1 MKVLPG
7 GQGLAMANI
16 ITSAQNPLVK
26 SLVSLRK
33 KKRLRFQKGIFLIE
47 GERELLHALA
57 GGIKFETM
65 VFCRELLV
73 GNAELNSME
82 SLAGRFSIGS
92 TGAVELVEVSSRA
105 YGKIALRE
113 NTEGIVGVAKIPRR
127 DIYKLQLS
135 KNPLVLVVAGVE
147 KPGNLGALLRTA
159 DGAGV
164 EVLIV
169 CGGEVDLYNPNVV
182 RSSLG
187 ALFTVPTF
195 PLSWEETG
203 QWLQENRIRMIFT
216 SPAVE
221 KDYTKE
227 DYTGAVAIFLGSEK
241 EGLPSEWL
249 RKKNSKVKIPMRG
262 QMDSLN
268 TSCSGA
274 IVLYE
279 AVRQRERKRGQA

>member
-1 MKVLPG
+1 MKLLPEG
-7 GQGLAMANI
+7 HGLSMANI
-16 ITSAQNPLVK
+16 ITSVHNPLVK
-26 SLVSLRK
+26 NLVSLRK
-33 KKRLRFQKGIFLIE
+33 KKRLRFEKGVFLIE

-57 GGIKFETM
+57 GGIEFEAI

-73 GNAELNSME
+73 GNAELTSME
-82 SLAGRFSIGS
+82 SLVVKFGIGK
-92 TGAVELVEVSSRA
+92 TRMANMIEVSPRV
-105 YGKIALRE
+105 YGRIAVRE
-113 NTEGIVGVAKIPRR
+113 NTEGIVGLAAIPRR
-127 DIYKLQLS
+127 DIYTLPLS
-135 KNPLVLVVAGVE
+135 KNPLVLVAAGVE

-159 DGAGV
+159 DGAGL

-169 CGGEVDLYNPNVV
+169 CGGEMDLYNPNVI

-195 PLSWEETG
+195 SLSWEETIR
-203 QWLQENRIRMIFT
+203 WLQENKIRMIFT
-216 SPAVE
+216 SPAAE
-221 KDYTKE
+221 KEYTKE

-249 RKKNSKVKIPMRG
+249 RKKDSTVKIPMRG

-274 IVLYE
+274 ILLYE
-279 AVRQRERKRGQA
+279 AVRQREWKQGRR